1 METDN
6 LTSRKTV
13 QTSEV
18 VREQNKM
25 QNDKKKSFFLSNSHC
40 YILEHSSGDRFRM
53 SVRGVRVSVE
63 PDDDRMVGQRESS
76 RFKTWTQ
83 GLHSG
88 NGHVAHLFLDPVP
101 YC

>member
-1 METDN
+1 
-6 LTSRKTV
+6 
-13 QTSEV
+13 
-18 VREQNKM
+18 M
-25 QNDKKKSFFLSNSHC
+25 QNDKKKFPLEQLTLLYFGAQQWGQVSNVS
-40 YILEHSSGDRFRM
+40 EG
-53 SVRGVRVSVE
+53 GVRVSVE

-88 NGHVAHLFLDPVP
+88 NGHVAHSFLDPVP